1 MKITKIAESCSNE
14 SGSYCDGNYGG
25 PTGHLDSQVF
35 PCKKDPSVET
45 RKKRKKKKAFNLRE
59 YKLAE
64 TITGPDMNA
73 LTPTKL
79 EEAGEWLKKK
89 YPNIDWTIEKI
100 MEWVNKNFKGELKPM
115 TPPQDLAR
123 RPLD

>member
-45 RKKRKKKKAFNLRE
+45 RKKRRKKKAFNLKNYR
-59 YKLAE
+59 LAE
-64 TITGPDMNA
+64 IITGPDMES

-79 EEAGEWLKKK
+79 EEIGEKLKLK
-89 YPNIDWTIEKI
+89 YPNVVWTLDKI
-100 MEWVNKNFKGELKPM
+100 KGWVNKNFGGELKPM